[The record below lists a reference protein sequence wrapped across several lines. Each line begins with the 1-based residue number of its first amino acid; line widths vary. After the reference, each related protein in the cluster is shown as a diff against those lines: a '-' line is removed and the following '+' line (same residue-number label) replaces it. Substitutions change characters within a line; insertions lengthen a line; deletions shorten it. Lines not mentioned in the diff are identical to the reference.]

1 MEVIRT
7 SLLPRRL
14 TQMYTDTKKS
24 FEQII
29 QTDTTHPQSSSFNV
43 KLCIQKDRFI
53 AWGLDWED
61 SNGDQ
66 SEDIDSSLDRAGL
79 SDLVASIIST
89 TQTLIDEADR
99 IQPQSRSHLTGVYPM
114 EKSGISLHS
123 DPWTTTKSTRLEDI
137 LRDITVSID
146 TLCDLSR
153 SRQCIPKFSHSKDE
167 TSSRNLTTANK
178 ASPHVMSSIS
188 KSLETKDSSLVQSQ
202 PSSNSFR
209 YIDPN
214 DLIYPTRVQQPTAT
228 PPSYDSTAIDPGNRI
243 FALLRS
249 SDALEKISP
258 SSGQTFDR
266 PVLVDYYS
274 EADTNPKNGSLPSLQ
289 RLEDLV
295 LSLQGLDQAF
305 ENIYTGSLKILG
317 WFADPHDSK
326 YAFVY
331 EIPQPYLSKVPFSPG
346 ALNPPQSLLSYLQHS
361 GVTDTF
367 NVPCL
372 EDRFRLALNLVSN
385 LLHIHAKGLTHRN
398 INSNNV
404 VFVSESPAQGAES
417 RPWKDGV
424 IRKPFLVSWDQCT
437 EDTPILEPETLI
449 SNIYRPPGIERGQR
463 SKYRPV
469 HDIYSLGLILFE
481 IGMWIP
487 LNKLWKT
494 KYARS
499 DFKARLQAI
508 YAKKLAAKC
517 GTAYMNAVEYCL
529 QAADEDYATDT
540 SVRPSS
546 RDQQAKVQ
554 NDYYWNVVKP
564 LERCCAVDVSDEPK
578 VVPATSASV
587 AHRGSLN
594 VKPQSPDPSNVQL
607 PKVHNATTEV
617 QDSERP
623 EWGMRKGFS
632 PKCPKGINLS
642 IWDYGVDGEYEDYFK
657 AVMSPKIEWMALK
670 AIPLSESWELS
681 PCMTGSSPASARPT
695 ILMVCKKTS
704 LSIGWKIL
712 NYANQEKRMFDIYVT
727 PGQLRY
733 SKGKKTKGRKTKKIV
748 KGEDKPGQYPTRY
761 QQKPACGA
769 SIGCFV
775 DEQHSEA
782 VTFGGVVLVNGEPH
796 GMSVHHMLEDSDAG
810 SDISEPEESV
820 FSETSDSAVFF
831 DDMPSNM
838 PDPIS
843 EFENL
848 PDGFDV
854 LEMLKAEAEGEED
867 DVGGLRLGTKP
878 GEGEPIIVTQPALD
892 DVDPNYFPSEE
903 EMSDDHLVIHGL
915 GTIHAS
921 SGLRRLKYEDVPHE
935 IDWALFKIHD
945 DRKPTLNAV
954 DGGIKHCEKA
964 VQEFFPSQILKA
976 DALGNLK
983 VHAFGSTS
991 GLETGKIRPK
1001 MELTRMPGRRFLSP
1015 VWKFEGRF
1023 GVGGD
1028 SGAWIIDNKT
1038 GGLCGHVSSFSESQQ
1053 YGVLAPMEAQLHDM
1067 EETLGVK
1074 VALPNGEKGRS
1085 QSFREQILQARVDQP
1100 SSLQD
1105 GNRRSTLGS
1114 DYASDNASDDEL
1126 LEEVQSMSPPGS
1138 PELATSPLSLRQMS
1152 EPLNE
1157 ISLNNV
1163 AEKWESAQAS
1173 KRNSVEKG
1181 STKDG
1186 RSRAG
1191 TVHVRD
1197 GGVKAI
1203 C

>member
-1 MEVIRT
+1 
-7 SLLPRRL
+7 
-14 TQMYTDTKKS
+14 MYTDTKKS

-29 QTDTTHPQSSSFNV
+29 QTDVTDPQLWSFNV
-43 KLCIQKDRFI
+43 KLRIQKDRFI

-89 TQTLIDEADR
+89 TQTLIDEADQ
-99 IQPQSRSHLTGVYPM
+99 IQPQPRPRLTGVYPV
-114 EKSGISLHS
+114 EKTGISLHS
-123 DPWTTTKSTRLEDI
+123 DLWTTTKSTRLEDI
-137 LRDITVSID
+137 LRGITTSID

-153 SRQCIPKFSHSKDE
+153 SRQYIPKFPGDKKG
-167 TSSRNLTTANK
+167 TSPADPTRADK
-178 ASPHVMSSIS
+178 ALPHVMSSMSNDWI
-188 KSLETKDSSLVQSQ
+188 KDRTLVRG
-202 PSSNSFR
+202 PSSSTSFR
-209 YIDPN
+209 CIDPN
-214 DLIYPTRVQQPTAT
+214 NLIYPTRLQQPTAT
-228 PPSYDSTAIDPGNRI
+228 PPSYDSTATDPGNRV
-243 FALLRS
+243 FALLRN
-249 SDALEKISP
+249 SDAFEKTFD
-258 SSGQTFDR
+258 SSSQLYDR

-274 EADTNPKNGSLPSLQ
+274 EARTSSRHAPPPSLK
-289 RLEDLV
+289 RLEDLI
-295 LSLQGLDQAF
+295 LSLQGLEQGS
-305 ENIYTGSLKILG
+305 EYIYTGSLRILG
-317 WFADPHDSK
+317 WLADPHNSQ

-331 EIPQPYLSKVPFSPG
+331 EIPQPSLSKVPFSPG
-346 ALNPPQSLLSYLQHS
+346 AHSPPQSLLSYLQHS

-372 EDRFRLALNLVSN
+372 EDRFCLALNLVSN
-385 LLHIHAKGLTHRN
+385 ILHIHAKGLTHRN
-398 INSNNV
+398 INSNNI
-404 VFVSESPAQGAES
+404 VFVSEDHAHGAES

-424 IRKPFLVSWDQCT
+424 IRKPFLVSWDQCAENT
-437 EDTPILEPETLI
+437 SALEPETLI

-529 QAADEDYATDT
+529 QAADEDHNAHT
-540 SVRPSS
+540 SVRPTS

-554 NDYYWNVVKP
+554 NDYYWNVLKP
-564 LERCCAVDVSDEPK
+564 LERCCAIDVSDEPR

-587 AHRGSLN
+587 AHREAPN
-594 VKPQSPDPSNVQL
+594 TKTRTPDFPNTPLPS
-607 PKVHNATTEV
+607 VHATATKV
-617 QDSERP
+617 QDSEQP
-623 EWGMRKGFS
+623 EWGTRKAFS
-632 PKCPKGINLS
+632 PECPKGVNLP
-642 IWDYGVDGEYEDYFK
+642 IWDYGIDGDYEDYFN
-657 AVMSPKIEWMALK
+657 AVMAPKIARIALK
-670 AIPLSESWELS
+670 AIPVSESWELS
-681 PCMTGSSPASARPT
+681 PCMTGSSPTSAKPT
-695 ILMVCKKTS
+695 ILMVCKKS
-704 LSIGWKIL
+704 RLAVGWKIL
-712 NYANQEKRMFDIYVT
+712 NYVNDEKRMFDIYVS

-733 SKGKKTKGRKTKKIV
+733 SKGKKAKGRKNKKTT
-748 KGEDKPGQYPTRY
+748 KGEDKPGQYPSRY

-796 GMSVHHMLEDSDAG
+796 GMSVHHMLEDSDPG
-810 SDISEPEESV
+810 SDTSELEESV
-820 FSETSDSAVFF
+820 FGEMSDCAVSF

-848 PDGFDV
+848 PNGFDA
-854 LEMLKAEAEGEED
+854 LEIWKAEAEGEEND
-867 DVGGLRLGTKP
+867 MGSQLLGTKP
-878 GEGEPIIVTQPALD
+878 GQADPIIVTQPALD

-915 GTIHAS
+915 GTVHAS
-921 SGLRRLKYEDVPHE
+921 SGLRRLKYEDVAHE

-945 DRKPTLNAV
+945 DRKPTLNTV
-954 DGGIKHCEKA
+954 GGGIKHCEKA
-964 VQEFFPSQILKA
+964 VQEFFPSQVLKA

-1001 MELTRMPGRRFLSP
+1001 MELTRMPGRRSLSP
-1015 VWKFEGRF
+1015 VWKFDGRF

-1074 VALPNGEKGRS
+1074 VALPVGEKSGS
-1085 QSFREQILQARVDQP
+1085 QSFREQILQETENKP
-1100 SSLQD
+1100 SNLR
-1105 GNRRSTLGS
+1105 GGERRSTLGS
-1114 DYASDNASDDEL
+1114 DYASDNASENASDNEL
-1126 LEEVQSMSPPGS
+1126 FEEAQSISPPGS
-1138 PELATSPLSLRQMS
+1138 PELATSPPSSRQMS
-1152 EPLNE
+1152 EPLHE
-1157 ISLNNV
+1157 MSLNNV

-1181 STKDG
+1181 SIKDG

-1197 GGVKAI
+1197 EGVKAI